1 MKQRERSM
9 LTKEQIMSV
18 KARGFLR
25 NRGTDCF
32 SGRVVTVAGVFTPD
46 ELRTVAECAERF
58 GSGKVGFTSRLSA
71 EIVGI
76 PFDKIDGSII
86 GKRHKL
92 NQNASR
98 RKARI
103 IGINKNTKGKNR

>member
-1 MKQRERSM
+1 M

-32 SGRVVTVAGVFTPD
+32 SGRVVTVAGVFTPND
-46 ELRTVAECAERF
+46 LHTVAECAERF

-76 PFDKIDGSII
+76 PFDKIPCG
-86 GKRHKL
+86 
-92 NQNASR
+92 N
-98 RKARI
+98 RKNSVETLVDTFFLGLQ
-103 IGINKNTKGKNR
+103 GIATVFHNPQPLQQL